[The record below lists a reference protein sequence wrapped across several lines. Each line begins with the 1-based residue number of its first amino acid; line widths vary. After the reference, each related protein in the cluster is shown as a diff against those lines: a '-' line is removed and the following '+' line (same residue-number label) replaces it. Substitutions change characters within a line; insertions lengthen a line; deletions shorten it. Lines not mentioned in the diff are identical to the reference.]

1 MSDLFGKPQLKPKFK
16 PKKCSQCKESFV
28 PYKPLMKW
36 CSPSCMWEAG
46 KKQLEL
52 KQKKDNQVWKK
63 QEKEKLMT
71 KPDYEKLLEV
81 EINTIVRLIDKGQP
95 CIASG
100 VTKFKANAGHFVA
113 VGANKSIRYN
123 LHNIHIQSVQSNK
136 DRGGEP
142 IKYLDGL
149 ERIYGKEYAEY
160 VHYDIRRKWSYMGWT
175 VDDLKGWIEIARL
188 IKKELIELDNTYTPE
203 ERIQLR
209 TEYNFRL
216 GIYKT

>member
-1 MSDLFGKPQLKPKFK
+1 VIYLEIHRNQSLRIKNAKSVKKSSLLQNHFK
-16 PKKCSQCKESFV
+16 CTVCF
-28 PYKPLMKW
+28 
-36 CSPSCMWEAG
+36 WEAG
-46 KKQLEL
+46 KKKLAL
-52 KQKKDNQVWKK
+52 KQKKEKQAWKK
-63 QEKEKLMT
+63 EETEKLMT
-71 KPDYEKLLEV
+71 KSDYEKLLET

-100 VTKFKANAGHFVA
+100 ATNCKFNAGHFIA
-113 VGANKSIRYN
+113 VGSNKSIRYN

-160 VHYDIRRKWSYMGWT
+160 IHYEIRRKWSYMGWT
-175 VDDLKGWIEIARL
+175 ISDLKEWTSIARL
-188 IKKELIELDNTYTPE
+188 IVKELKELGNTYTPE
-203 ERIQLR
+203 ERIELR

-216 GIYKT
+216 GIYK